1 MHVSA
6 STGFSSLKPNDFAG
20 HRSTVRS
27 CAALWLAEVS
37 LFSFRFLLVLGY
49 CAPISAFV
57 LSAHPSFLGLFL
69 EVSST
74 HSKSR
79 LPQWASL
86 RFQGWLPSLPLC
98 LSAVFV
104 HYSIYSI
111 NLCVYYI
118 PSFPFLQ
125 WLPFFSF
132 FITAPSVFSVNSAL
146 SPSKTPVLYYHCREY
161 WSFFAFLH
169 ILWLM
174 PHFALL
180 ILSFHDLYLSYYQS
194 VGGWFWVKGQIGP

>member
-1 MHVSA
+1 LSCSLSPELSSSKSLGLPHRFLSASPVHVSA

-79 LPQWASL
+79 LPQ
-86 RFQGWLPSLPLC
+86 
-98 LSAVFV
+98 
-104 HYSIYSI
+104 
-111 NLCVYYI
+111 
-118 PSFPFLQ
+118 
-125 WLPFFSF
+125 
-132 FITAPSVFSVNSAL
+132 
-146 SPSKTPVLYYHCREY
+146 
-161 WSFFAFLH
+161 
-169 ILWLM
+169 
-174 PHFALL
+174 
-180 ILSFHDLYLSYYQS
+180 
-194 VGGWFWVKGQIGP
+194 